1 MIEAPRDKKRT
12 GHDYDDAMMS
22 GGLGDGAG
30 ASTGAVSSVGWGN
43 LRENPNV
50 PGQYTGYVRNP
61 PPPTSLAVNAGRRN
75 D

>member
-1 MIEAPRDKKRT
+1 MIEAPRDRDKKRT

-22 GGLGDGAG
+22 GGLGDGV
-30 ASTGAVSSVGWGN
+30 VSSLGMGN
-43 LRENPNV
+43 LKENPLV

-61 PPPTSLAVNAGRRN
+61 PPPASLPISTGRRH